1 MPRISSLPRDESLS
15 GNETLVGTDTD
26 TGESRKFI
34 LSDIKTYIDREANT
48 AAVSDLTNIDVK
60 NSIQLPTTT
69 TNTGTPTDKGVI
81 SFGGDFSNG
90 NRIFND
96 VSGGTL
102 RIQASDNLDLQPANL
117 RVHNSNGDL
126 IQAGDTGVRLYHS
139 NSEKFTTTSTGV
151 TVKGALTIDTNK
163 LVRFGQVTLSTA
175 SGSTAGGIFTQ
186 VFTVTGL
193 TASSIVTATFNSSGN
208 GRTIREVEPGTDSLT
223 IRISNVADGAKIS
236 YIAIG

>member
-15 GNETLVGTDTD
+15 GNETLVGTDTN

-34 LSDIKTYIDREANT
+34 LSDIKDYVN
-48 AAVSDLTNIDVK
+48 
-60 NSIQLPTTT
+60 
-69 TNTGTPTDKGVI
+69 
-81 SFGGDFSNG
+81 NG
-90 NRIFND
+90 
-96 VSGGTL
+96 L
-102 RIQASDNLDLQPANL
+102 A
-117 RVHNSNGDL
+117 
-126 IQAGDTGVRLYHS
+126 
-139 NSEKFTTTSTGV
+139 
-151 TVKGALTIDTNK
+151 IDTNRII
-163 LVRFGQVTLSTA
+163 RFGQVTLSTA